1 METKIR
7 SLTHPWN
14 LSPKDAKTLQIQL
27 SRRVVRESEINIE
40 NVTSVTGVDTHYQ
53 GDLSLAVAVTIRL
66 PELETVECSTAV
78 KRATFPYVSGL
89 LAFREG
95 PAILAALK
103 NLTTAPELL
112 MFDGHGIAHP
122 RRCGLASHIG
132 LLMDRPSIGCAKT
145 LLSGYYDEPD
155 TERGHSSPLK
165 DGDDIIGA
173 VVRSRHG
180 VKPLFVSIGHRINL
194 KDSISIVLRCCS
206 RYRVPETMRQADQLA
221 RGELK
226 HLKRC
231 KNLQENR

>member
-14 LSPKDAKTLQIQL
+14 LSPKDARTLQIQL
-27 SRRVVRESEINIE
+27 SRRVVREPEINIE
-40 NVTSVTGVDTHYQ
+40 NVTTVTGVDTHYQ

-66 PELETVECSTAV
+66 PELETVECSTAL

-103 NLTTAPELL
+103 NLITAPDLL

-132 LLMDRPSIGCAKT
+132 LLMDRPSI
-145 LLSGYYDEPD
+145 EPF
-155 TERGHSSPLK
+155 TSSAILTYPSVIPWPFPESAPTRSPRERRDYIPL
-165 DGDDIIGA
+165 
-173 VVRSRHG
+173 
-180 VKPLFVSIGHRINL
+180 PEYQNNL
-194 KDSISIVLRCCS
+194 PHFGRMPI
-206 RYRVPETMRQADQLA
+206 
-221 RGELK
+221 
-226 HLKRC
+226 
-231 KNLQENR
+231 